1 MAERKVAGKDVL
13 LFIDLAGGT
22 AYDLIVC
29 LTQNSLKRT
38 ASQIDNATKCGPDL
52 GPGAQTV
59 TVDFTGVI
67 VYGNDTSTRLSEAD
81 IHDAW
86 ADGRTIGW
94 RMGTTTPVAGDVIYT
109 GQGFISD
116 LTGDYSMTGATFSGT
131 IGVQGLPTK
140 AVSTGS

>member
-13 LFIDLAGGT
+13 LFLDLAGGT
-22 AYDLIVC
+22 AYELIVC

-52 GPGAQTV
+52 GPGAQSA

-67 VYGNDTSTRLSEAD
+67 VYGNDATRLSEAD
-81 IHDAW
+81 LDDAW
-86 ADGRTIGW
+86 GDGRTIGW
-94 RMGTTTPVAGDVIYT
+94 RMGRLSPVTDDIIYT

-140 AVSTGS
+140 VKFAGS